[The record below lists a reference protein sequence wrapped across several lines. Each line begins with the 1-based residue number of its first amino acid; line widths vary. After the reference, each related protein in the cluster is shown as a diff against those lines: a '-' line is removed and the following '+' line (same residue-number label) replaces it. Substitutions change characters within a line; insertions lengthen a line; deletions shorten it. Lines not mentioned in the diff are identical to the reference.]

1 MANHNPCCLVY
12 RSGERRT
19 RSSDMMKPT
28 KLRSHNRLAFLF
40 IGAWLIQSLVFGE
53 ALQTTFEFHSG
64 FWVNLHHFLYEQA
77 KAESSPRSSS
87 PEWLAALDYYRRE
100 VIKRDLLSDQAAK
113 INNQLSNLED
123 APSLRDSGLPADL
136 IAALNVAAPIY
147 KARWWPEHDRANH
160 AWIEV
165 VEPLISKH
173 SGSLKKELAAAYL
186 TDWPATPIRTDV
198 VEYANWSGAYTT
210 LRPTH
215 ITVSSVNPGNQGDA
229 ALEILFHEASHAMFT
244 QIGNA
249 LSAEVKAQNRL
260 FRRSDLWHAVLFYT
274 AGEMVRRHLD
284 GYIPY
289 AVKNGLY
296 DRAWQGVPEILELD
310 WKPYL
315 DGKVDLATAVRSL
328 VDAYGISR

>member
-1 MANHNPCCLVY
+1 
-12 RSGERRT
+12 
-19 RSSDMMKPT
+19 MKS
-28 KLRSHNRLAFLF
+28 KLRSPNRLAFLF
-40 IGAWLIQSLVFGE
+40 IGVWLIQSLVFGE
-53 ALQTTFEFHSG
+53 AVQTTFEFHNG

-77 KAESSPRSSS
+77 QAETSSPSSS

-100 VIKRDLLSDQAAK
+100 IVKRDLLTDAAAEM
-113 INNQLSNLED
+113 NNQLSNLED
-123 APSLRDSGLPADL
+123 ARSLRDSRLPADL
-136 IAALNVAAPIY
+136 IAVLSAAAPIY
-147 KARWWPEHDRANH
+147 RARWWREHDHANH
-160 AWIEV
+160 AWIEA
-165 VEPLISKH
+165 VEPLISKY

-198 VEYANWSGAYTT
+198 AEYANWSGAYTT

-215 ITVSSVNPGNQGDA
+215 ITVSSVNSRNQGEA
-229 ALEILFHEASHAMFT
+229 ALEILFHEASHAMFAK
-244 QIGNA
+244 IRNA
-249 LSAEVKAQNRL
+249 LSAEVKAQNKL

-289 AVKNGLY
+289 AVENGLY

-315 DGKVDLATAVRSL
+315 DGKVDLATAVRRL
-328 VDAYGISR
+328 ADAYGISR